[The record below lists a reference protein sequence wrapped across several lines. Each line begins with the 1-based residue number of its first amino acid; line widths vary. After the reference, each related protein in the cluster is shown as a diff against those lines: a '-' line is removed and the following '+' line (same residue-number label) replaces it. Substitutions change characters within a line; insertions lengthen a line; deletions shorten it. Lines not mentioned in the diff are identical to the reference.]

1 MKISAFSVVMVSMLL
16 VTASAQAFPF
26 GGKKDDTAS
35 ATAATT
41 ETNGVKS
48 SAGYQSERFRTMDK
62 NHDGK
67 ISEEEFLAD
76 PRAEF
81 SRLDQDKDKSIS
93 ADELDLPA
101 GLNAQ
106 QKDRMRK
113 LMQDRE
119 TMMKQ
124 RQAEQEKRMQENMKR
139 MQAER
144 EAEYKRAAAAAA
156 PTQATEAAPAIK
168 TEEAKKEKTQKPATT
183 IVPAA
188 TAKAVAFTSS
198 AASAAVTAA
207 PAFSSGAAAKAVI
220 YTSSSAAAPH
230 VTTPV
235 APLHGTVPAVKH

>member
-1 MKISAFSVVMVSMLL
+1 MKISAFSAVMISVLL

-41 ETNGVKS
+41 ETNSAKS

-81 SRLDQDKDKSIS
+81 ARLDQDKDKSIS

-101 GLNAQ
+101 GLGAQ
-106 QKDRMRK
+106 QKDMMRK
-113 LMQDRE
+113 QMQDRE

-124 RQAEQEKRMQENMKR
+124 RQAEQEKRMQEDRKR
-139 MQAER
+139 LQAEH
-144 EAEYKRAAAAAA
+144 EAEQKKAAAAVAT
-156 PTQATEAAPAIK
+156 PHATEVAPSAK
-168 TEEAKKEKTQKPATT
+168 TEDVKKEETQKPTT
-183 IVPAA
+183 TTAA
-188 TAKAVAFTSS
+188 AKAVTFTSS
-198 AASAAVTAA
+198 AAPATAAAV
-207 PAFSSGAAAKAVI
+207 PAFSSGTAAKAVV
-220 YTSSSAAAPH
+220 YTSSSATVPH

-235 APLHGTVPAVKH
+235 APLHGVVPAVKH